1 MRAISRSAS
10 QIIVEQ
16 LAASGVRYVFNNP
29 GSREALFFDALASH
43 PDIHG
48 IMSLHEGTVAAM
60 AGGYAQANTDTAVM
74 SVHLGAGLAQSLGQ
88 MINVWNGS
96 LPVVVITFAGD
107 TGSFGDKVGLD
118 LSHSFGPTSIAAP
131 FTKSTWTVIEPE
143 GLPQAIDRALLV
155 AGAPPVGPV
164 HLAVY
169 DRILTSAP
177 VDTAIIEGRPSAGR
191 AGYPSDADVE
201 EIVDALTGA
210 DRPMLHVGDG
220 AWKSGAGEGVAALA
234 EMLGAPISGDTR
246 VLPIRHPLHCGSYE
260 EASARLE
267 PDVVVCVGVRQNS
280 RGLPGDFAAFA
291 GQRRILAI
299 GHDSGNLKNIP
310 GLQEAVLADESRA
323 IERMLEAASGRNG
336 SFGERRAWAAEQAS
350 ILRAR
355 RREAVE
361 NAGGPQDGLVRPWV
375 LGDALDD
382 ALEDAGGGMVMIE
395 QFAVPLD
402 AAREAKD
409 APRNVYV
416 RPAGGSEGYG
426 IGGTIGLKLG
436 APDRPVVG
444 LVGDG
449 SVYYAD
455 SGLWSA
461 AHHRVPVLFVIPNN
475 RAYGIVANSYQ
486 RAGGAMSDA
495 GNYAGVALE
504 GIDIVKLSESFG
516 VEGRD
521 VTDEATV
528 EAAIAEGLATVE
540 RERRP
545 MLLNVH
551 LPQGLPAGGRA
562 VPPFELG

>member
-1 MRAISRSAS
+1 
-10 QIIVEQ
+10 
-16 LAASGVRYVFNNP
+16 
-29 GSREALFFDALASH
+29 
-43 PDIHG
+43 
-48 IMSLHEGTVAAM
+48 
-60 AGGYAQANTDTAVM
+60 
-74 SVHLGAGLAQSLGQ
+74 
-88 MINVWNGS
+88 
-96 LPVVVITFAGD
+96 
-107 TGSFGDKVGLD
+107 
-118 LSHSFGPTSIAAP
+118 
-131 FTKSTWTVIEPE
+131 
-143 GLPQAIDRALLV
+143 
-155 AGAPPVGPV
+155 
-164 HLAVY
+164 
-169 DRILTSAP
+169 
-177 VDTAIIEGRPSAGR
+177 
-191 AGYPSDADVE
+191 
-201 EIVDALTGA
+201 
-210 DRPMLHVGDG
+210 MLHVGDG

-310 GLQEAVLADESRA
+310 GLQKAVLADESRA
-323 IERMLEAASGRNG
+323 VERMLEAASGRNG

-350 ILRAR
+350 ALRAR

-402 AAREAKD
+402 AARESREGA
-409 APRNVYV
+409 RNVYV

-504 GIDIVKLSESFG
+504 GIDIAKLSESFG

-528 EAAIAEGLATVE
+528 EAAIAEGLETVE

>member
-1 MRAISRSAS
+1 MRRISRSAS

-60 AGGYAQANTDTAVM
+60 AGGYAQANMDTAVM

-201 EIVDALTGA
+201 EIVDALAGA

-220 AWKSGAGEGVAALA
+220 AWKSGAGG
-234 EMLGAPISGDTR
+234 
-246 VLPIRHPLHCGSYE
+246 
-260 EASARLE
+260 
-267 PDVVVCVGVRQNS
+267 
-280 RGLPGDFAAFA
+280 
-291 GQRRILAI
+291 
-299 GHDSGNLKNIP
+299 
-310 GLQEAVLADESRA
+310 
-323 IERMLEAASGRNG
+323 
-336 SFGERRAWAAEQAS
+336 RAWR
-350 ILRAR
+350 L
-355 RREAVE
+355 
-361 NAGGPQDGLVRPWV
+361 L
-375 LGDALDD
+375 
-382 ALEDAGGGMVMIE
+382 
-395 QFAVPLD
+395 
-402 AAREAKD
+402 
-409 APRNVYV
+409 PRCSVHPS
-416 RPAGGSEGYG
+416 PATRGCC
-426 IGGTIGLKLG
+426 
-436 APDRPVVG
+436 P
-444 LVGDG
+444 
-449 SVYYAD
+449 
-455 SGLWSA
+455 
-461 AHHRVPVLFVIPNN
+461 
-475 RAYGIVANSYQ
+475 
-486 RAGGAMSDA
+486 
-495 GNYAGVALE
+495 
-504 GIDIVKLSESFG
+504 
-516 VEGRD
+516 
-521 VTDEATV
+521 
-528 EAAIAEGLATVE
+528 
-540 RERRP
+540 
-545 MLLNVH
+545 
-551 LPQGLPAGGRA
+551 
-562 VPPFELG
+562 

>member
-1 MRAISRSAS
+1 MRRISGSAS
-10 QIIVEQ
+10 EIIVEQ
-16 LAASGVRYVFNNP
+16 LAASGVKYVFNNP
-29 GSREALFFDALASH
+29 GSREALFFDALGSH

-60 AGGYAQANTDTAVM
+60 AGGYAQANMDTAVM

-131 FTKSTWTVIEPE
+131 FCKSTWTVIEPE

-169 DRILTSAP
+169 DRILSNAP
-177 VDTAIIEGRPSAGR
+177 VDTTIIEGRTNSGR
-191 AGYPSDADVE
+191 TGYPSDSDVE
-201 EIVDALTGA
+201 ELVDALAGA
-210 DRPMLHVGDG
+210 ERPLLHIGDG
-220 AWKSGAGEGVAALA
+220 VWKSGAEEGLADLA
-234 EMLGAPISGDTR
+234 EGMGIPVSGDYR
-246 VLPIRHPLHCGSYE
+246 AMPVRHRLYCGSYE
-260 EASARLE
+260 ETAARLE

-280 RGLPGDFAAFA
+280 RGLPGDFDAFA
-291 GQRRILAI
+291 GRRILAV

-310 GLQEAVLADESRA
+310 GLQTAVLADESRA
-323 IERMLEAASGRNG
+323 VERMLEAASARNG
-336 SFGERRAWAAEQAS
+336 AFGERRVWAADQAS
-350 ILRAR
+350 ALSAR
-355 RREAVE
+355 RRQAVE
-361 NAGGPQDGLVRPWV
+361 KAAGPQQGLVRSWV

-395 QFAVPLD
+395 QFAVPLE

-409 APRNVYV
+409 DPRNVYV

-426 IGGTIGLKLG
+426 VGGTIGLKLG
-436 APDRPVVG
+436 APDTPVVG

-521 VTDEATV
+521 VTDEAAV
-528 EAAIAEGLATVE
+528 EAAIAEGLETVE

-562 VPPFELG
+562 VPPFKLG

>member
-1 MRAISRSAS
+1 MRAISGSAS

-29 GSREALFFDALASH
+29 GSREALFFDALGSH

-60 AGGYAQANTDTAVM
+60 AGGYAQAKMDTAVM

-107 TGSFGDKVGLD
+107 TGSFSDKVGLD

-131 FTKSTWTVIEPE
+131 FCKSTWTVIEPE

-169 DRILTSAP
+169 DRMLTSAP
-177 VDTAIIEGRPSAGR
+177 VDTAIIEGTPPAGR
-191 AGYPSDADVE
+191 AGYPADSDVDE
-201 EIVDALTGA
+201 LVDALAGVEK
-210 DRPMLHVGDG
+210 PLLYVGDG
-220 AWKSGAGEGVAALA
+220 VWKSGAEEGLAALA
-234 EMLGAPISGDTR
+234 EGLGIPVSGDYR
-246 VLPIRHPLHCGSYE
+246 AMPVRHPLYCGGYD
-260 EASARLE
+260 EAAKALE
-267 PDVVVCVGVRQNS
+267 PDVVLCVGVRHH
-280 RGLPGDFAAFA
+280 GLGQAKDYAGFA
-291 GQRRILAI
+291 GRPRILAV

-310 GLQEAVLADESRA
+310 GLQTAILADESRA
-323 IERMLEAASGRNG
+323 LDLMLEAAAERNG
-336 SFGERRAWAAEQAS
+336 SFDERRAWAVEQAR
-350 ILRAR
+350 ILSAR
-355 RREAVE
+355 RRHAVE
-361 NAGGPQDGLVRPWV
+361 SAAGPQDGLVRSWV

-402 AAREAKD
+402 AARESREGT
-409 APRNVYV
+409 RNVYV

-521 VTDEATV
+521 VTDEAAV
-528 EAAIAEGLATVE
+528 EAAIAEGLDTVE

>member
-1 MRAISRSAS
+1 MRAIRASAS

-16 LAASGVRYVFNNP
+16 LAASGVKYVFNNP
-29 GSREALFFDALASH
+29 GSREALFFDALGSH

-60 AGGYAQANTDTAVM
+60 AGGYAQANMDTAVM

-131 FTKSTWTVIEPE
+131 FCKSTWTVIEPE

-169 DRILTSAP
+169 DRILSNAP
-177 VDTAIIEGRPSAGR
+177 VDAEIIEGRTSAGR

-201 EIVDALTGA
+201 EIVDALAGA
-210 DRPMLHVGDG
+210 ERPLLCIGDG
-220 AWKSGAGEGVAALA
+220 VWKSGAEEGVATLA
-234 EMLGAPISGDTR
+234 ENLGIPASGDYR
-246 VLPIRHPLHCGSYE
+246 AMPIRHPLYCGSYE
-260 EASARLE
+260 EAAARLE

-280 RGLPGDFAAFA
+280 RGMPGDFEAYN
-291 GQRRILAI
+291 GRRRILAV

-310 GLQEAVLADESRA
+310 GLQTAVLADESRA
-323 IERMLEAASGRNG
+323 VELMLEAAAERNG
-336 SFGERRAWAAEQAS
+336 EFGERREWAAEQART
-350 ILRAR
+350 LRAR
-355 RREAVE
+355 RRQAVE
-361 NAGGPQDGLVRPWV
+361 NSGGPQDGLVRSWV

-395 QFAVPLD
+395 QFAVPLE

-409 APRNVYV
+409 ATRNVYV

-516 VEGRD
+516 VEARD
-521 VTDEATV
+521 VTDEAAV
-528 EAAIAEGLATVE
+528 EAAIAEGLETVE

-562 VPPFELG
+562 VPPFKLG

>member
-1 MRAISRSAS
+1 MRRISRSAS

-60 AGGYAQANTDTAVM
+60 AGGYAQANMDTAVM

-177 VDTAIIEGRPSAGR
+177 VDTAIIEGRPPAGR
-191 AGYPSDADVE
+191 AGYPSNTDVE
-201 EIVDALTGA
+201 EIVDALAGA

>member
-16 LAASGVRYVFNNP
+16 LAASGVKYVFNNP

-48 IMSLHEGTVAAM
+48 IMALHEGTVAAM
-60 AGGYAQANTDTAVM
+60 AGGYAQANMDTGVM

-169 DRILTSAP
+169 DRILSHAP
-177 VDTAIIEGRPSAGR
+177 VDTEIIEGRTQAGR

-201 EIVDALTGA
+201 EIVDALAGA
-210 DRPMLHVGDG
+210 ERPLLYVGDG
-220 AWKSGAGEGVAALA
+220 AWKSGAEKGLAALA
-234 EMLGAPISGDTR
+234 ESLGTPIVGDTR
-246 VLPIRHPLHCGSYE
+246 ALPIRHPLHCGSYE
-260 EASARLE
+260 ETAAMME
-267 PDVVVCVGVRQNS
+267 PDVVVCVGVRQNG
-280 RGLPGDFAAFA
+280 RGHSADFAAFA

-310 GLQEAVLADESRA
+310 GLQAAVLADESRA
-323 IERMLEAASGRNG
+323 VELMLEAAAERNG
-336 SFGERRAWAAEQAS
+336 SFDERRAWAAEQARA
-350 ILRAR
+350 LRAR

-361 NAGGPQDGLVRPWV
+361 SGAGPQDNIVRPWV

-402 AAREAKD
+402 AAREAREGT
-409 APRNVYV
+409 RNVYV

-436 APDRPVVG
+436 APDRRVVG

-504 GIDIVKLSESFG
+504 NIDIVKLSESFG

-521 VTDEATV
+521 VTDEANV
-528 EAAIAEGLATVE
+528 EAAIAEGLNTVE

>member
-1 MRAISRSAS
+1 MRAISGSAS

-29 GSREALFFDALASH
+29 GSREALFFDALGSH

-60 AGGYAQANTDTAVM
+60 AGGYAQAKMDTAVM

-107 TGSFGDKVGLD
+107 TGSFSDKVGLD

-131 FTKSTWTVIEPE
+131 FCKSTWTVIEPE

-169 DRILTSAP
+169 DRMLTPAP
-177 VDTAIIEGRPSAGR
+177 VDTAIIEGTPPAGR
-191 AGYPSDADVE
+191 AGYPSAFDVDE
-201 EIVDALTGA
+201 LVDTLAGA
-210 DRPMLHVGDG
+210 ERPLLYVGDG
-220 AWKSGAGEGVAALA
+220 VWKSGAEERLAALA
-234 EMLGAPISGDTR
+234 EGLGIPVSGDYR
-246 VLPIRHPLHCGSYE
+246 AMPVRHPVYCGGYD
-260 EASARLE
+260 EAAKALE
-267 PDVVVCVGVRQNS
+267 PDVVLCVGVRHH
-280 RGLPGDFAAFA
+280 GLGQAKDYAGFA
-291 GQRRILAI
+291 GPRILVV

-310 GLQEAVLADESRA
+310 GLQTAVLADESRA
-323 IERMLEAASGRNG
+323 LDLMLEAAGERNG
-336 SFGERRAWAAEQAS
+336 SFDERRAWAVEQARVLS
-350 ILRAR
+350 AR
-355 RREAVE
+355 RRQAVE
-361 NAGGPQDGLVRPWV
+361 SAAGPQDDLVRPWV

-402 AAREAKD
+402 AAREAKEGT
-409 APRNVYV
+409 RNVYV

-436 APDRPVVG
+436 APDTPVVG

-495 GNYAGVALE
+495 GSYAGVALE
-504 GIDIVKLSESFG
+504 GIDIVRLSESFG
-516 VEGRD
+516 VEARD

-528 EAAIAEGLATVE
+528 EAAIAEGLDTVA

-562 VPPFELG
+562 VPPFKLG

>member
-1 MRAISRSAS
+1 MRAITGSAS

-16 LAASGVRYVFNNP
+16 LAASGVKYVFNNP
-29 GSREALFFDALASH
+29 GSREALFFDALGSH

-60 AGGYAQANTDTAVM
+60 AGGYAQANMDTAVM

-131 FTKSTWTVIEPE
+131 FCKSTWTVIEPE

-169 DRILTSAP
+169 DRILSNAP
-177 VDTAIIEGRPSAGR
+177 VDTAIIEGTPNAGK
-191 AGYPSDADVE
+191 AGYPADSDIE
-201 EIVDALTGA
+201 ELVDALAGA
-210 DRPMLHVGDG
+210 ERPLLCIGDG
-220 AWKSGAGEGVAALA
+220 VWKSGAEEGVATLA
-234 EMLGAPISGDTR
+234 ENLGIPASGDYR
-246 VLPIRHPLHCGSYE
+246 AMPIRHPLYCGSYE
-260 EASARLE
+260 EAAAKLE

-280 RGLPGDFAAFA
+280 RGMPGDFDAYN
-291 GQRRILAI
+291 GRRILAV

-310 GLQEAVLADESRA
+310 GLQTAVLADESRA
-323 IERMLEAASGRNG
+323 VELMLEAAAERNG
-336 SFGERRAWAAEQAS
+336 TFSERREWASEQART
-350 ILRAR
+350 LRAR
-355 RREAVE
+355 RRQAVE
-361 NAGGPQDGLVRPWV
+361 NSGGPRDGLVRSWV

-395 QFAVPLD
+395 QFAVSLE

-409 APRNVYV
+409 ATRNVYV

-461 AHHRVPVLFVIPNN
+461 AHHRVAVLFVIPNN

-516 VEGRD
+516 VEARD

-528 EAAIAEGLATVE
+528 EAAIAEGLETVE

-562 VPPFELG
+562 VPPFKLG